1 MKRPS
6 WLAVV
11 IALNLV
17 ALAVL
22 VFVFPHLMVSP
33 GAVMPGHAGIA
44 KDCFACHQPWRG
56 AAANLCIDCHRTAD
70 IGIRTT
76 KGAPMPA
83 KAASSSTSTIR
94 ASFHQ
99 ALIEQDCLACHTDH
113 PGPRLALRSRQA
125 FAHDLLQPKTRDLC
139 ASCHAAPKDR
149 LHRQPDLACGQCHA
163 NTAWKPATFD
173 HDKLFVLDRDH
184 DATCETCHKDADYS
198 RYTCYGCHEHTPANI
213 RAEHEEEGIR
223 NFENCVECHRSADE
237 EPQRQG
243 GRTPKQRG
251 GQERD

>member
-83 KAASSSTSTIR
+83 KAASSSTSTIQHSVAR
-94 ASFHQ
+94 VGARSTWFAFGAVASSSSEP
-99 ALIEQDCLACHTDH
+99 LSL
-113 PGPRLALRSRQA
+113 
-125 FAHDLLQPKTRDLC
+125 TRRHC
-139 ASCHAAPKDR
+139 
-149 LHRQPDLACGQCHA
+149 
-163 NTAWKPATFD
+163 
-173 HDKLFVLDRDH
+173 VM
-184 DATCETCHKDADYS
+184 
-198 RYTCYGCHEHTPANI
+198 TP
-213 RAEHEEEGIR
+213 
-223 NFENCVECHRSADE
+223 
-237 EPQRQG
+237 
-243 GRTPKQRG
+243 
-251 GQERD
+251 